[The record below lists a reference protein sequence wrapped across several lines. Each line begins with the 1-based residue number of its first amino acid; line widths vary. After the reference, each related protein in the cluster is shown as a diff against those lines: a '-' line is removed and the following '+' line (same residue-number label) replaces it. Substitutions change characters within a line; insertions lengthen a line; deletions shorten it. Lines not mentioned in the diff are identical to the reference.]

1 MLESNVGLT
10 PHRSSP
16 VSAEHELNA
25 WFMQATPRRF
35 AMPETEVRA
44 PHPWNQ

>member
-1 MLESNVGLT
+1 MLESDAGLM
-10 PHRSSP
+10 PCRSSP

-35 AMPETEVRA
+35 AMPEAEVRA
-44 PHPWNQ
+44 LHP